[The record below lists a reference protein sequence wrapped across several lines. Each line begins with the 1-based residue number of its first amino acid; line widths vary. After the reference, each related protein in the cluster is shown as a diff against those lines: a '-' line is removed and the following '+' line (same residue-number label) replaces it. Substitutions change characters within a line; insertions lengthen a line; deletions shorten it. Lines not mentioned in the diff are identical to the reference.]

1 MAQYMIDNVAA
12 PINFQGRN
20 MLERTLQNAKNLLMC
35 RMGEVP
41 YDRYR
46 GFDVSLF
53 KLPMERFN
61 NELLPELD
69 RLMLWEPDV
78 EVAGAKGRLMENGQV
93 YIQVTLEV
101 NDALI
106 ANVAGQRE

>member
-1 MAQYMIDNVAA
+1 MAQYIIDNLAA
-12 PINFQGRN
+12 PIDFQGRN

-53 KLPMERFN
+53 DLPMERFN
-61 NELLPELD
+61 TELLPELD

-78 EVAGAKGRLMENGQV
+78 EVVKAEGKLMPTGQV
-93 YIQVTLEV
+93 YIRVTLEV
-101 NDALI
+101 NDSLI
-106 ANVAGQRE
+106 ASVIQQRE